1 MRVLI
6 VNTSERTGGAAMA
19 ANRLMDALNNSGV
32 KAKMLVRDKDTD
44 TLTVVGV
51 NAPLRARWHFIRE
64 RMSILSKLHFN
75 KKNLFKI
82 DIANAGFDITRLR
95 EFQEADIIHLS
106 WINQGFLSLSDI
118 KKIVA
123 SGKPIVWTMHDAW
136 PATAICHYTKGC
148 KAFMTMCRNCRLLP
162 GHGSAN
168 DLANKVWKRKK
179 HIYDNALISFV
190 TCSRWLEKQVA
201 QSALIGKHPLTNI
214 PNPIDTHIFK
224 PGDKQKAR
232 QSVGLPQDR
241 RIILFVSQRVTD
253 ERKGMEF
260 LIEALE
266 KLVNTYPEMKD
277 DTRVAILG
285 GHAEEMQDKLPL
297 PVYPLGYVNDE
308 SKIVEVYRSADVF
321 VLPSLEDNL
330 PNTIMEAMACGVPCV
345 GFRTG
350 GIPEEIDHL
359 KTGYVAEYRQ
369 VEDLMKGIHWVLA
382 ESDREMLA
390 QQAVKK
396 VVTNYSQAGV
406 ALRYIEVYNQAMA
419 YKNYAL

>member
-44 TLTVVGV
+44 TLTVAGV
-51 NAPLRARWHFIRE
+51 NAPFRARWHFLWE
-64 RMSILSKLHFN
+64 RMSILTKLHFN

-106 WINQGFLSLSDI
+106 WVNQGFLSLSDI
-118 KKIVA
+118 KKIAA

-148 KAFMTMCRNCRLLP
+148 KAFMTACRNCRLLP
-162 GHGSAN
+162 GHGSDN
-168 DLANKVWKRKK
+168 DLAYKVWKKK
-179 HIYDNALISFV
+179 KQVYDTTVISFV
-190 TCSRWLEKQVA
+190 TCSRWLEKQA
-201 QSALIGKHPLTNI
+201 SQSALIGRNPITNI
-214 PNPIDTHIFK
+214 PNPIDTHVFK
-224 PGDKQKAR
+224 PGDKTKAR
-232 QSVGLPQDR
+232 LNVGLPKER
-241 RIILFVSQRVTD
+241 RLILFVSQRVTD
-253 ERKGMEF
+253 ERKGMAF
-260 LIEALE
+260 LMEAIE
-266 KLVNTYPEMKD
+266 KLTDAHPEMKEN
-277 DTRVAILG
+277 TGIAILG
-285 GHAEEMQDKLPL
+285 GHAEELEDKLSL
-297 PVYPLGYVNDE
+297 PVFPLGYVSDE
-308 SKIVEVYRSADVF
+308 RKIVDVYRSADVF

-359 KTGYVAEYRQ
+359 KTGYVADYRDAD
-369 VEDLMKGIHWVLA
+369 DLMKGIYWVLEEA
-382 ESDREMLA
+382 DSDKLA
-390 QQAVKK
+390 QQAVRK

-419 YKNYAL
+419 YKNYSL

>member
-51 NAPLRARWHFIRE
+51 NAPLRARWHFIWE
-64 RMSILSKLHFN
+64 RMSILTKLHFN

-106 WINQGFLSLSDI
+106 WVNQGFLSLSDL

-136 PATAICHYTKGC
+136 PATGICHYTKGC
-148 KAFMTMCRNCRLLP
+148 KAFMTTCRNCRLLP
-162 GHGSAN
+162 GHGSVN
-168 DLANKVWKRKK
+168 DLANKVWKKK
-179 HIYDNALISFV
+179 KQVYDSTVISFV
-190 TCSRWLEKQVA
+190 TCSRWLEKQVV
-201 QSALIGKHPLTNI
+201 QSALIGRHPVTNI

-224 PGDKQKAR
+224 PGDMKQAR
-232 QSVGLPQDR
+232 INVGLPQDR
-241 RIILFVSQRVTD
+241 RLILFVSQRVTD
-253 ERKGMEF
+253 ERKGMAY
-260 LIEALE
+260 LIEAIE
-266 KLVNTYPEMKD
+266 KLTEAHPEMKEN
-277 DTRVAILG
+277 TGVAILG
-285 GHAEEMQDKLPL
+285 GHAEELEDKLPL
-297 PVYPLGYVNDE
+297 PVFPLGYVSDE
-308 SKIVEVYRSADVF
+308 RKIVDVYRSADVF

-359 KTGYVAEYRQ
+359 KTGYVAEYRDAD
-369 VEDLMKGIHWVLA
+369 DLMKGIHWVLSEADA
-382 ESDREMLA
+382 EILA